1 LTSTIALSNIA
12 RIFGIARVFRG
23 RDGRGVP
30 KVVFRR
36 GKDRMNRFTVLVCL
50 ALIGGACGVS
60 QTGGNTATGG
70 VSGSAGVN
78 GTAGATTAAGGGT
91 SGGSGGTTS
100 AGGTGGAAMTGT
112 GGVATGGNVG
122 GGGNVGNAGS
132 GGSGGSGGSIAGSGG
147 TTIPSGG
154 TGGQVLSGVTVTIAG
169 NVVPKEKV
177 IVFLH
182 IGHSNMAGRAVDPV
196 ALHDFNFTTSPR
208 LYSYAKGGVWK
219 AALEPLSPDNVT
231 MGKAGPGMSILRAA
245 LAVAPPDAYVISIGH
260 GQSGDTGGYCRNYRK
275 GGLFYSAV
283 MDAAME
289 LKGKVTF
296 GGIWGMFGT
305 SEFADMGHVST
316 FGTCLTGVV
325 TDMRADLGMP
335 ALPVLL
341 GDWEAGAL
349 GKFLPTT
356 DFAKGVIAQIR
367 STVAAVQPAAVI
379 PTDGLAIQNPDPA
392 AGTDG
397 VHHYN
402 YAGHKAW
409 GERGVMLLKTSGW
422 APWAIP

>member
-1 LTSTIALSNIA
+1 
-12 RIFGIARVFRG
+12 V
-23 RDGRGVP
+23 GVP
-30 KVVFRR
+30 TKVE
-36 GKDRMNRFTVLVCL
+36 DRMNRLGLLACL
-50 ALIGGACGVS
+50 ALVGGACGVS
-60 QTGGNTATGG
+60 QTGGGNNSTGG
-70 VSGSAGVN
+70 VSGSAGVS
-78 GTAGATTAAGGGT
+78 GAAGATSSTGGT
-91 SGGSGGTTS
+91 TGGSGGTTS
-100 AGGTGGAAMTGT
+100 AGGTGGAATTGT
-112 GGVATGGNVG
+112 GGTATGGNVG
-122 GGGNVGNAGS
+122 GGGSSGNAGS
-132 GGSGGSGGSIAGSGG
+132 GGSGGSASGSGG
-147 TTIPSGG
+147 TTTPSGG
-154 TGGQVLSGVTVTIAG
+154 TGGQALSGTTVTIAG

-182 IGHSNMAGRAVDPV
+182 IGHSNMAGRAVDPPE
-196 ALHDFNFTTSPR
+196 LHDFNYVTAPR

-219 AALEPLSPDNVT
+219 PAVEPLSPDSVT
-231 MGKAGPGMSILRAA
+231 MGHAGPGMSILRAA
-245 LAVAPPDAYVISIGH
+245 LAVAPPDAYIISIGH

-289 LKGKVTF
+289 LKDKVTIA
-296 GGIWGMFGT
+296 GIWGMFGT

-325 TDMRADLGMP
+325 TDMRTDLGMP
-335 ALPVLL
+335 KLPVLL
-341 GDWEAGAL
+341 GDWEAGAM

-356 DFAKGVIAQIR
+356 AFAVSVIAQIH

-402 YAGHKAW
+402 FAGHKAW
-409 GERGVMLLKTSGW
+409 GERGINLLKTSGW